1 MYDLGEK
8 PYSANLD
15 DHGAQSGSYELAER
29 PDVVLQGF
37 AFVQK
42 NKFGVYHIGNT
53 IARIMEITLAISLC
67 RPAWRRKKK
76 LAKFTT
82 VVQPPKNM

>member
-42 NKFGVYHIGNT
+42 NKFGVYHIGKHNCQNNGN
-53 IARIMEITLAISLC
+53 TLAISLC

>member
-42 NKFGVYHIGNT
+42 NKFGVYHIGKHNCQNNGNH
-53 IARIMEITLAISLC
+53 IGNFSLQACLAQKEK
-67 RPAWRRKKK
+67 AG
-76 LAKFTT
+76 
-82 VVQPPKNM
+82 

>member
-42 NKFGVYHIGNT
+42 NKFG
-53 IARIMEITLAISLC
+53 ISLC